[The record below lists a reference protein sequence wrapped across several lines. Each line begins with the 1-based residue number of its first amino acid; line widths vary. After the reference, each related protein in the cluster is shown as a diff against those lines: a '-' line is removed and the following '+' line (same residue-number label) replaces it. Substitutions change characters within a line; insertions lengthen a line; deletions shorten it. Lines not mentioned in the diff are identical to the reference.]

1 MKTFAA
7 TVIALAA
14 SADAFAPMKGDA
26 RASTSLNSHFTSVET
41 KLKNK
46 DTLLKSLNDVGV
58 KATVSVN
65 GEQIEARGYKGESVM
80 ADIVI
85 PQSNNYDVAFRY
97 NGNTYELVT
106 DMQFWEQKMP
116 VSAFMEKLNQRYAF
130 NSIIDTAGNDG
141 FNVEKV
147 KTSVDGT
154 VTLKMNRYAFN

>member
-65 GEQIEARGYKGESVM
+65 GEQIEARGYKGKVLWRILSSPNLIITMLLSVTTET
-80 ADIVI
+80 
-85 PQSNNYDVAFRY
+85 PTN
-97 NGNTYELVT
+97 
-106 DMQFWEQKMP
+106 W
-116 VSAFMEKLNQRYAF
+116 
-130 NSIIDTAGNDG
+130 
-141 FNVEKV
+141 
-147 KTSVDGT
+147 
-154 VTLKMNRYAFN
+154 

>member
-1 MKTFAA
+1 
-7 TVIALAA
+7 
-14 SADAFAPMKGDA
+14 
-26 RASTSLNSHFTSVET
+26 
-41 KLKNK
+41 
-46 DTLLKSLNDVGV
+46 
-58 KATVSVN
+58 
-65 GEQIEARGYKGESVM
+65 M